1 MHTVDIDVTF
11 FVHVKWSIDVSQVRH
26 HIKFYIDQNEA
37 VRYRPTV
44 FTVAHTIG
52 PTSCIYI
59 FFFFANSLQYFQNC
73 LSTKSFLFFF
83 GKTFWQL
90 NNCLNNYNPLNSL
103 KLYPS
108 QPYFHSSQKCN
119 MALP

>member
-26 HIKFYIDQNEA
+26 HIKFNIDQNQA

-59 FFFFANSLQYFQNC
+59 YFLPTHYSTFKTVCQLKGFFF
-73 LSTKSFLFFF
+73 FFF

-90 NNCLNNYNPLNSL
+90 NNCLNNYNPL